1 MLAMRDTKYEIIH
14 FWFVETEPQL
24 WFQKNDVF
32 DARIRDRFLIT
43 YEMARDGL
51 CQSWASDAEGSLA
64 LCLVL
69 DQFPRNLFRGSALAY
84 ATDESALLV
93 AKKAI
98 SKGFDQ
104 ILSPEKRRFLYM
116 PFMHSEAMSDQRRC
130 VELFKAMQDSEP
142 LSYEYAL
149 RHMKVIEDFGRFP
162 HRNAALARDTT
173 PEEQAYLD
181 AGGGF

>member
-1 MLAMRDTKYEIIH
+1 MRDTKQEIIH

-24 WFQKNDVF
+24 WFQKNDAF
-32 DARIRDRFLIT
+32 DSRVRDRFLVT

-51 CQSWASDAEGSLA
+51 CDAWVNDAHGALA
-64 LCLVL
+64 LCVVL
-69 DQFPRNLFRGSALAY
+69 DQFPRNMFRGRPEAF
-84 ATDESALLV
+84 ATDEAALLC
-93 AKKAI
+93 AKRSV

-104 ILSPEKRRFLYM
+104 ILAPEKRRFLYM
-116 PFMHSEAMSDQRRC
+116 PFMHSEKISDQKRS
-130 VELFKAMQDSEP
+130 VELFKSMIDLEP

-149 RHMKVIEDFGRFP
+149 KHLKVIEDFGRFP
-162 HRNAALARDTT
+162 HRNAILGRQTT